1 LGIEEEA
8 ERCVRGVRAQQT
20 GAGTRTLDLCE
31 VGVGSAGLQ
40 QLRPLVRLVGELRD
54 KAKHAV
60 ERGLE
65 RQKCLAGSS
74 LAADT
79 MGMKG
84 TSTGDARSASA
95 CSPGAPPRTS
105 TGHMTSPACG
115 RCGVSASAANEALGA

>member
-1 LGIEEEA
+1 MGIEEEA

-65 RQKCLAGSS
+65 RQKCLAGVVARRGHDGDEGHLNRRRAQRLRL
-74 LAADT
+74 LARRTTAHEHRPHDV
-79 MGMKG
+79 
-84 TSTGDARSASA
+84 ARLR
-95 CSPGAPPRTS
+95 PL
-105 TGHMTSPACG
+105 
-115 RCGVSASAANEALGA
+115 RCQRERRE